1 MIIYHLLDRFQPNYL
16 NGKTRVVVKGRTLCG
31 IPPHRGKPTLMIVLR
46 TAVARVL
53 KPVRNNLSGLF
64 IESIVLAYSTV
75 TRLFEHSIAPEL
87 QQPKIMS

>member
-1 MIIYHLLDRFQPNYL
+1 MF
-16 NGKTRVVVKGRTLCG
+16 
-31 IPPHRGKPTLMIVLR
+31 VLR
-46 TAVARVL
+46 TAVAGVL

-75 TRLFEHSIAPEL
+75 TRLFEHSIAPQL